1 MQGGFLEAGELRLPR
16 VRIRVVARTEVCGAQ
31 QSGEFL
37 GRYIAVRRHQGQR
50 VMDRRPGL
58 AREGEIGGYGD
69 GVAFAEAMARGLGR
83 MQDIQVHHDGLGPF
97 RFAAVLGLTKAV

>member
-1 MQGGFLEAGELRLPR
+1 
-16 VRIRVVARTEVCGAQ
+16 
-31 QSGEFL
+31 
-37 GRYIAVRRHQGQR
+37 
-50 VMDRRPGL
+50 MDRRPGL

-97 RFAAVLGLTKAV
+97 RLAAVLGLVKLIQ